1 MIANNQR
8 KIHRRLT
15 VKQKRFID
23 FYTGNAA
30 EAARLA
36 GYSGND
42 DTLKQVGAEN
52 LTKPYIVKAIQE
64 REKQRNQAD
73 IANREE
79 RQRFWTDGMRDE
91 KAKMSDRAKHS
102 ELLGRSEGDFLDRTK
117 HEGGGVRVIGL
128 EEALDAAEKD
138 ETPLI
143 KEQ

>member
-23 FYTGNAA
+23 FYNGNGA

-42 DTLKQVGAEN
+42 DTL
-52 LTKPYIVKAIQE
+52 
-64 REKQRNQAD
+64 KQRNQAD

-91 KAKMSDRAKHS
+91 KAKMSDRTKHS

-128 EEALDAAEKD
+128 KEALDEAEGTGRPPIKD
-138 ETPLI
+138 DY
-143 KEQ
+143 